1 MRRPF
6 VIKGLQVS
14 LTVAVILSGMLYPL
28 LVYGAK
34 PTTTTSVVIT
44 TTSTT
49 TTSCPPG
56 NLINYPA
63 LDLTGSWI
71 FTPTVVGGKNVGG
84 TLSLYNIYVNTSVIS
99 STEYYLS
106 NTPGVEEI
114 IGASVNIP
122 VLNRDATNPF
132 LFNDPATPLTITE
145 NGNTYLTSDL
155 INILFRPVWSGG
167 NIVQLVADEC
177 YDQDNL
183 PNVDTSTYG
192 NASRFIDELISM
204 GDEGDT
210 PNLRITLSVLN
221 GPGDFSSTTGSSG
234 NMTGKIESAVLTIT
248 TTTIQPTTTTFEP
261 TTTVEPTTTIP
272 ETTTTTS
279 APPTVVDLS
288 QFKLIPGNKKVT
300 ILWDTATEVDN
311 AGFNIYRADSDPG
324 KYGKINNSLI
334 PAEGTSTQGA
344 HYEFEDYG
352 LKNRV
357 TYYYILEDVD
367 IFGKSTYHGPIAV
380 TPRWIYLLTK

>member
-1 MRRPF
+1 MRRPL
-6 VIKGLQVS
+6 VIKGLLVS
-14 LTVAVILSGMLYPL
+14 LTVAVILSVLLFNPL
-28 LVYGAK
+28 LLYAAK

-71 FTPTVVGGKNVGG
+71 FTPTVEGGKNVGG
-84 TLSLYNIYVNTSVIS
+84 TLSLYNIYVTASVIS
-99 STEYYLS
+99 SNEYYFS
-106 NTPGVEEI
+106 DTDVEKI
-114 IGASVNIP
+114 IGAPVNIP
-122 VLNRDATNPF
+122 VLIRDATNPF
-132 LFNDPATPLTITE
+132 LFNDPTTPLTITE
-145 NGNTYLTSDL
+145 DGNTYLTADL

-167 NIVQLVADEC
+167 YIVQLVADEC

-183 PNVDTSTYG
+183 QNVDTSTND
-192 NASRFIDELISM
+192 NASRFIDKLIIM

-210 PNLRITLSVLN
+210 PNFRITLSVLN
-221 GPGDFSSTTGSSG
+221 GPGDFSSTIGSSG

-248 TTTIQPTTTTFEP
+248 TTVQPT

-272 ETTTTTS
+272 ETTTTTT
-279 APPTVVDLS
+279 APPTVVDLA

-300 ILWDTATEVDN
+300 ILWDTATEIDN

-324 KYGKINNSLI
+324 KYRKINNSLI
-334 PAEGTSTQGA
+334 RAEGTSTQGA

-352 LKNRV
+352 LKNRT

-367 IFGKSTYHGPIAV
+367 TFGKSTYHGPFMV